1 LRDRLA
7 GVLGLERAELVDPRR
22 DRLAEPQQQPAAL
35 RRREPPPSAVERG
48 ARRRH
53 RGIDVRAAGARDGRE
68 GFAVGRADDVD
79 RAVVRGRDALA
90 ADDVEVE
97 RLRAGRPFVARVH
110 GGSSW
115 RVGFLY
121 TGRPARAARDQARS
135 RARSHAVAGRSN
147 RR

>member
-1 LRDRLA
+1 MA
-7 GVLGLERAELVDPRR
+7 AKGL
-22 DRLAEPQQQPAAL
+22 
-35 RRREPPPSAVERG
+35 PSDG
-48 ARRRH
+48 QTTSM
-53 RGIDVRAAGARDGRE
+53 VRSSAAGH
-68 GFAVGRADDVD
+68 
-79 RAVVRGRDALA
+79 ALA